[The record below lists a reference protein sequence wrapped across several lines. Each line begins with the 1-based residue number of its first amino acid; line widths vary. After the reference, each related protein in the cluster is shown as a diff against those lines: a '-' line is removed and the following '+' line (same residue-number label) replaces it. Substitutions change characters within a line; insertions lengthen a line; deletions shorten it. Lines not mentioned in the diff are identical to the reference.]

1 MRVAVL
7 GISWIPFAALLLS
20 CSTPERRPAPSM
32 DPPPRA
38 VLFPSAAAPRN
49 DSHRELERALTDA
62 YIPWDANEVLGIVGK
77 IAETLNVSSY
87 SSLTRVN
94 VAKGEYSF
102 DCSGMADWVLCRAAP
117 VACRSV
123 RSAGPRPLARDFHRA
138 IAAVPAGRERGGWR
152 RIARVDEAQPG
163 DVVAWIKP
171 PEVPSR
177 NSGHVAFIVRSP
189 APLPGYPNAYLV
201 RVADSTSLYHDNDTR
216 EPGLTNGFGFGT
228 ILLVSDESGAP
239 VAYGWVGTRARVFET
254 KIAIGRAVP

>member
-1 MRVAVL
+1 M
-7 GISWIPFAALLLS
+7 
-20 CSTPERRPAPSM
+20 
-32 DPPPRA
+32 
-38 VLFPSAAAPRN
+38 
-49 DSHRELERALTDA
+49 DA
-62 YIPWDANEVLGIVGK
+62 YIPWGENEVLRTVGK
-77 IAETLNVSSY
+77 IAETLNFSSY
-87 SSLTRVN
+87 SSVTRVN
-94 VAKGEYSF
+94 VENGEYSF

-138 IAAVPAGRERGGWR
+138 IAAVPVGAERGGWR
-152 RIARVDEAQPG
+152 RIARVDQGEPG

-189 APLPGYPNAYLV
+189 APLPGYQNAYLV

-254 KIAIGRAVP
+254 KIAIGRALARR